1 MADEAGAAI
10 THGELVAKAV
20 MPAMAKSLR
29 FKHCEREGERERGN
43 ALVEFAVVVPLMLLL
58 VFGIIEWGV
67 FLNRNIDL
75 TQGVRDA
82 GRQAAVASYTGG
94 LPSCASGSPTTQLVC
109 LAHNRIG
116 VSGVAVHVIGPASNV
131 IGSQF
136 AVCAT
141 YQTTSVT
148 GLMSPFLP
156 KYMHSETIM
165 RLEQAPANGLT
176 TGGDADPEGNNWSSC
191 SAPQ

>member
-1 MADEAGAAI
+1 MTDG
-10 THGELVAKAV
+10 
-20 MPAMAKSLR
+20 LR
-29 FKHCEREGERERGN
+29 VKHRNRDGDRERGN
-43 ALVEFAVVVPLMLLL
+43 ALVEFAIVVPLLLL
-58 VFGIIEWGV
+58 LIFGIIEWGV
-67 FLNRNIDL
+67 FLNRKIDL

-82 GRQAAVASYTGG
+82 GRQAAVASYAGG
-94 LPSCASGSPTTQLVC
+94 LPSCASGAPTTQLVC

-116 VSGVAVHVIGPASNV
+116 VNGVAVHVIAPTTNAV
-131 IGSQF
+131 GSQF

-148 GLMSPFLP
+148 GLMSPLLP

-165 RLEQAPANGLT
+165 RLEQAPASGLT
-176 TGGDADPEGNNWSSC
+176 TGGDTDPEGNDWSSC

>member
-1 MADEAGAAI
+1 VTVATWRTGTAGR
-10 THGELVAKAV
+10 TVD
-20 MPAMAKSLR
+20 
-29 FKHCEREGERERGN
+29 RERGN
-43 ALVEFAVVVPLMLLL
+43 ALVEFAIVVPLLLLL

-67 FLNRNIDL
+67 FLNRKIDL

-82 GRQAAVASYTGG
+82 GRQAAVASYAGG
-94 LPSCASGSPTTQLVC
+94 LSSCASGSPTTQLVC

-116 VSGVAVHVIGPASNV
+116 VSGVAVHVIAPTKNAV
-131 IGSQF
+131 GSQF
-136 AVCAT
+136 AVCAK
-141 YQTTSVT
+141 YQTASVT
-148 GLMSPFLP
+148 GLMSRFLP
-156 KYMHSETIM
+156 EYMHTETIM